1 MLKGS
6 VWSLKKVFGD
16 RFGVL
21 AFQFTQ
27 MNANLEISQCMGFQ
41 VLAKGMIQGRHCN
54 SLHEDNVWWWAYS
67 CHNKM
72 HTNEH
77 THTYVCVCVA
87 FLSDWLR
94 VWSKENLQIL

>member
-1 MLKGS
+1 MIECMVRKNVFIFFFKVPTIVSVFKLGNGIYHLLKRS

-54 SLHEDNVWWWAYS
+54 SLHEDNVW
-67 CHNKM
+67 
-72 HTNEH
+72 
-77 THTYVCVCVA
+77 
-87 FLSDWLR
+87 
-94 VWSKENLQIL
+94 

>member
-1 MLKGS
+1 
-6 VWSLKKVFGD
+6 
-16 RFGVL
+16 
-21 AFQFTQ
+21 
-27 MNANLEISQCMGFQ
+27 MGFQ

-77 THTYVCVCVA
+77 THTHTHTHTHMCVCGI
-87 FLSDWLR
+87 FKWL
-94 VWSKENLQIL
+94 VKGVI